1 MYYSIRETLEPV
13 AEPVIG
19 QDDAQYVALLSHSA
33 WRAQKEQFD
42 LGFDIEE
49 PENAEIFTTHAQVNS
64 EPEGFQCGRRKVLLR
79 AGREGHH
86 LH

>member
-19 QDDAQYVALLSHSA
+19 EDDAQYVSLLSYSA

-49 PENAEIFTTHAQVNS
+49 PENAEIFTTHAQVNYDS
-64 EPEGFQCGRRKVLLR
+64 LTGTFCIPNRKDFNAEDV
-79 AGREGHH
+79 
-86 LH
+86 